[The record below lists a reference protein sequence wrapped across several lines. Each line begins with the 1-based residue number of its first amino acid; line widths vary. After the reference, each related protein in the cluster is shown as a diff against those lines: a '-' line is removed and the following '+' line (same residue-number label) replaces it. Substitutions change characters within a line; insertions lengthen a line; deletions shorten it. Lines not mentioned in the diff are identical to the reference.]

1 MPSENPQRLQDTFL
15 DHLLQK
21 RVPVTLF
28 LVNGVKLQGIVTGHD
43 AFCIM
48 LARDGQSQAVYKQ
61 AISTIAPGY
70 AVDLWEGGDKEK
82 GEGRPESRPEGPP
95 PRRVDLGARREKVVV
110 VERKPRAR
118 RPL

>member
-28 LVNGVKLQGIVTGHD
+28 LVNGVKLQGIVSGHD
-43 AFCIM
+43 AFCI
-48 LARDGQSQAVYKQ
+48 LLSRDGQSQAVYKQ
-61 AISTIAPGY
+61 AISTIAPSY

-82 GEGRPESRPEGPP
+82 GDAGRPEGP

>member
-1 MPSENPQRLQDTFL
+1 MPSDNPQRLQDTFL

-28 LVNGVKLQGIVTGHD
+28 LVNGVKLQGIVVGHD
-43 AFCIM
+43 AFCI
-48 LARDGQSQAVYKQ
+48 LLSRDGQSQAVYKQ

-70 AVDLWEGGDKEK
+70 SVDLWEGGDKEK
-82 GEGRPESRPEGPP
+82 GEGRPEGAP

>member
-1 MPSENPQRLQDTFL
+1 MAAERAQNLQDTFL
-15 DHLLQK
+15 NHVRKAKIPL
-21 RVPVTLF
+21 TIF
-28 LVNGVKLQGIVTGHD
+28 LVNGVKLQGIVVGHD
-43 AFCIM
+43 AFCI
-48 LARDGQSQAVYKQ
+48 LLSRDGQSQAVYKQ

-70 AVDLWEGGDKEK
+70 SIDLWEGGDKEK
-82 GEGRPESRPEGPP
+82 GEGRPEGAP